1 MNKVLVGVMA
11 SVGGVLLILGM
22 VAMLITGAANS
33 ANRYEQG
40 IKAADS
46 AMEAVLSGYS
56 TSIVEM
62 SQVPDMYKA
71 DFKETVTDILAA
83 RYGADGVNSAMTL
96 IVEAYPGEFD
106 SSLYTRLQDRIS
118 AGRANFTAEQKI
130 LVDRIREYETALGS
144 IPTGFFMGVMGYPKI
159 DVSEYSVISDST
171 TQEIF
176 INRVDK
182 PITLR

>member
-1 MNKVLVGVMA
+1 MNKVLVGVVA
-11 SVGGVLLILGM
+11 SVGGLLLIAGTL
-22 VAMLITGAANS
+22 VMLVTGAANS

-62 SQVPDMYKA
+62 TQVPDMYKE

-83 RYGADGVNSAMTL
+83 RYGADGVTSAMTL
-96 IVEAYPGEFD
+96 IVEAYPGQFD

-159 DVSEYSVISDST
+159 DVSEFSVISDDT
-171 TQEIF
+171 TKEIF
-176 INRVDK
+176 TNRADK
-182 PITLR
+182 PLTLR

>member
-1 MNKVLVGVMA
+1 MNKILVGVLA
-11 SVGGVLLILGM
+11 SVGGVLLIAGTIGF
-22 VAMLITGAANS
+22 MLTGSANS

-40 IKAADS
+40 IKAADA

-62 SQVPDMYKA
+62 TQVPEMYKE

-83 RYGADGVNSAMTL
+83 RYGGDGVNSAMSL
-96 IVEAYPGEFD
+96 IVEAYPGQFD
-106 SSLYTRLQDRIS
+106 STLYTNLQDRIS
-118 AGRANFTAEQKI
+118 AGRSNFTAEQKI

-159 DVSEYSVISDST
+159 DTSDYEVISDDT
-171 TQEIF
+171 TKQIF
-176 INRVDK
+176 TNRVDK
-182 PITLR
+182 PLTLR